1 MKKRERIN
9 KLTETGIRAVLAAF
23 IVVQLFLCI
32 CMMMKQG
39 DGFQLFEES
48 VRYVNASF
56 VFKVNGWELIGY
68 PLFLSFIRRIFG
80 VQYVAA
86 VGFIQLLVTGFTLF
100 YFMKCTS
107 SILYKKDPE
116 IMDCFIIIGYILTN
130 PFVFQFV
137 VALLPDI
144 LSLDIFLITLCMM
157 LNIIW
162 GEKRFL
168 QYYVIGTIGCVLLQ
182 GLMYRNYQWV
192 SLIFLMGISITG
204 LLLSERKDGYK
215 RGLKFGLLAVG
226 IILAATVA
234 FEVNHVTTDYSGHMK
249 YSLIAN
255 LTERFVYPHIEEDY
269 KNYSGLVKGS
279 MSKELFL
286 SNADKMYHLKEE
298 LAPRLE
304 QEYGKHTATRIY
316 FEMIKTGFLTRTK
329 EIVVGFSEDLFY
341 HFTQTFTAVKI
352 IYRNHDSRYGYNI
365 SRIWDGSSMSAIRY
379 FRFGALAQLVVGV
392 LSLLKL
398 IWDKIILRK
407 KENIRGAMLVFFP
420 TALVTVLATLFAP
433 QGADYRTG
441 LVFMVVLLIY
451 IFSNSGKI
459 MEKHE

>member
-1 MKKRERIN
+1 MEKRERIN
-9 KLTETGIRAVLAAF
+9 KLTETGIRAVLAAL

-32 CMMMKQG
+32 CMMIKEG

-48 VRYVNASF
+48 IRYVNGSY

-68 PLFLSFIRRIFG
+68 PLFLAFVRRIFG

-86 VGFIQLLVTGFTLF
+86 VGLIQLLVTGFTLF

-107 SILYKKDPE
+107 SVLYKKEPGRTDSL
-116 IMDCFIIIGYILTN
+116 ILIGYILTN

-137 VALLPDI
+137 IALLPDI
-144 LSLDIFLITLCMM
+144 LSLDVFLITLCMM

-182 GLMYRNYQWV
+182 GLLYRNYQWV
-192 SLIFLMGISITG
+192 SLIFLMGISIIG

-249 YSLIAN
+249 YSLVAN

-269 KNYSGLVKGS
+269 KSYPGLVKGS
-279 MSKELFL
+279 MSKDIFL

-298 LAPRLE
+298 LAPKIE
-304 QEYGKHTATRIY
+304 QEYGKHMATRIY
-316 FEMIKTGFLTRTK
+316 FEMIKTGLLTRTK
-329 EIVVGFSEDLFY
+329 EIAVGFCEDLFY
-341 HFTQTFTAVKI
+341 HFTQMFTAVKI
-352 IYRNHDSRYGYNI
+352 IYHNHDSRYGYNI
-365 SRIWDGSSMSAIRY
+365 SRIWDGTSSETIRY
-379 FRFGALAQLVVGV
+379 FRFGAWAQLVVGV
-392 LSLLKL
+392 LSVLKL
-398 IWDKIILRK
+398 IWDKFLLCK
-407 KENIRGAMLVFFP
+407 KENIRGTMLVFFP
-420 TALVTVLATLFAP
+420 TVLVTVLATLFAP

-441 LVFMVVLLIY
+441 LVFMLVLLIN
-451 IFSNSGKI
+451 IFSNGGK
-459 MEKHE
+459 MTEKY